1 MSKPRIAVFSG
12 PRSTVAN
19 SPVLVTGNQ
28 GRLAHERQLEGRF
41 DHLVAQRLYEPVK
54 IKIQKFSAHPLE
66 QDAQEVYHDNGLD
79 YWEAELRPE
88 DGPIPLPYVARRAN
102 GTPEGAPFEHG
113 DLHDPQGGGRQ
124 SFYPDASRMF
134 EEIDR
139 SITGRNYQGDGN
151 TLHRLADFDFIR
163 ALPPA
168 GYTRRGERSGRD
180 YFPYFPNGTFPPPA
194 AMARVV
200 NVVQHTLASGQYAGA
215 IWLEG
220 SSHLE
225 ETLYWLSLL
234 VDTELPIVG
243 VAAQRPH
250 GALSADGDR
259 NIVDAASYI
268 VSGQGRELGAVA
280 TIDEQIFAARDFK
293 KSDDRPGGFKATGG
307 HGGVLGTLGPP
318 VTIWYAPRYRHTA
331 SSLVNL
337 SHLPSELSLSAA
349 DGQSTPAR
357 LAIKDPD
364 GSLRGEVIP
373 RVHIVKYAHYSS
385 DGDDAEQEVD
395 IFARLNKALAEQENP
410 DPSIAKLHGMV
421 LEGSAA
427 YGHGSNSQTAA
438 LTIATLSGLPVVRV
452 GRSDPGGRVGFDPRD
467 PFIQGSN
474 LDANKARL
482 LLIAAMLRLGRLPRA
497 RDPRHPTAAEWN
509 ATHAK
514 VAQFQELFESH

>member
-19 SPVLVTGNQ
+19 SPLLVTSNQ

-41 DHLVAQRLYEPVK
+41 DHLVPQRLYEPVK
-54 IKIQKFSAHPLE
+54 IKIEKFSAHPLE
-66 QDAQEVYHDNGLD
+66 QDAREVYHDNGLD

-88 DGPIPLPYVARRAN
+88 DGPLLLPYVARRAN
-102 GTPEGAPFEHG
+102 GTPQGTPFEQS

-124 SFYPDASRMF
+124 SFYPDASRLF

-139 SITGRNYQGDGN
+139 SISGRNSQGEGN
-151 TLHRLADFDFIR
+151 TLARIADFDFVR

-168 GYTRRGERSGRD
+168 GYTLRGERSGRD
-180 YFPYFPNGTFPPPA
+180 YFPYFPNGTFPPPG

-200 NVVQHTLASGQYAGA
+200 NVVQGALASGRYAGA

-268 VSGQGRELGAVA
+268 VSGQGNGLGAVA
-280 TIDEQIFAARDFK
+280 AIDEQIFAARDFK
-293 KSDDRPGGFKATGG
+293 KNDDRPGGFKATGG
-307 HGGVLGTLGPP
+307 HGGILGTMGPP
-318 VTIWYAPRYRHTA
+318 VTIWYSPRYRHTA
-331 SSLVNL
+331 NSLVNV
-337 SHLPSELSLSAA
+337 SRLPSELALPMV
-349 DGQSTPAR
+349 DGQREPAR
-357 LAIKDPD
+357 LAIKNAD
-364 GSLRGEVIP
+364 GSLRGEAMA
-373 RVHIVKYAHYSS
+373 RVHIVKYAHYSA
-385 DGDDAEQEVD
+385 DGDDPEQEVD
-395 IFARLNKALAEQENP
+395 IMARLNKALAEQDNL
-410 DPSIAKLHGMV
+410 DPGTPKLHGMV

-427 YGHGSNSQTAA
+427 YGQGSNSQTAA
-438 LTIATLSGLPVVRV
+438 LTIASFSGLPVVRV
-452 GRSDPGGRVGFDPRD
+452 GRADPGGRVSADRHD
-467 PFIQGSN
+467 LFIRGSN

-497 RDPRHPTAAEWN
+497 RDPRHPTAAESS
-509 ATHAK
+509 ATLAK
-514 VAQFQELFESH
+514 IAQFQELFESH